1 MAQQTNLFTSVSEL
15 QDIANAVCPQSGSAL
30 CKVKV
35 YCRNNPDGTIRWAWP
50 SEAQHPDFL
59 NFYHVGSLRAAAMSM
74 LIRLLFVIKLQRF
87 FASSS
92 GFLVVPESSQ
102 LAGKNWSLFTGTV
115 GPNRKAI
122 VRISNGVDA
131 TFIKVPVG
139 AQASQRLANEAS
151 AIERITQQAIC
162 GLVVPKHNVLQKN
175 LHELSDINIQGSVSP
190 QAITDFPYA
199 TLSEWLTGDISERT
213 RPASHWWQTATTH
226 LSLLRYNRNKHID
239 PSLISKL
246 ELLAKHLGQYD
257 TCLVAPAHGDFTPWN
272 TRIADSQLIAWDWE
286 MFDTEYPAF
295 FDAFHFI
302 YQQSTLIDRIS
313 YAEIRKK
320 TDAFFD
326 LPCSRSFIDK
336 AGINLDLLEQQ
347 YLYTIITTSL
357 QNWTKQDNWHV
368 QTNWLMQVWNEALN
382 DMLTLE
388 DPSQYRKLLLRDLF
402 SSIRTQQYAWLKSR
416 SLQPWEI
423 SEWSDIDLCAS
434 RKTTGTIISIIKQ
447 HAFVK
452 RVNVTRF
459 FHRTVISVVL
469 INGELLSVDC
479 IHKFKRK
486 SLQFMNTEAV
496 LMNAET
502 TCTGVRIAS
511 LADDFKYAWLFA
523 RLNGAQLS
531 EQYRLYYFSRYAVQ
545 HSVLDNVAKEFK
557 AEKFVQLLNFRQQ
570 PIPQK
575 VIGELNMNKGL
586 AAARNRIEYY
596 ADVLRSFF
604 VSPGF
609 VVTFSGV
616 DGAGKSTVIETLRE
630 RIEKRTR
637 RRVVVLRHRP
647 SLLPIISAW
656 RYGKA
661 KAEKLA
667 TDSMPTAQSQS
678 GKLSSLFRFAYY
690 YADYLFGQFYVFF
703 RYNLRGDIVIYDRYY
718 FDFIHNPERSNIRL
732 PHRFAKLCYKLLLK
746 PDYNF
751 FLYAP
756 VEVIYARKQ
765 EMSRTAITAVM
776 DRYLNFFRTAAVRA
790 PRRYVPV
797 QNLDLKQTISQIESV
812 IFCSYE
818 KIA

>member
-1 MAQQTNLFTSVSEL
+1 MLQQANLFTSPSEL
-15 QDIANAVCPQSGSAL
+15 QDIANAVCPQSGNAL

-50 SEAQHPDFL
+50 SEAQQPDFL
-59 NFYHVGSLRAAAMSM
+59 NFYHVGSLRAAAMAM
-74 LIRLLFVIKLQRF
+74 FIRLLFAIKLQRF

-92 GFLVVPESSQ
+92 GFFVVPEGSQ
-102 LAGKNWSLFTGTV
+102 LAGSNWSLFTGTV

-122 VRISNGVDA
+122 FRINREGEVV
-131 TFIKVPVG
+131 FIKVPVG
-139 AQASQRLANEAS
+139 VQAAQRLTSEAL
-151 AIERITQQAIC
+151 ALERVKQQAIC
-162 GLVVPKHNVLQKN
+162 GLVIPQHKVLPN
-175 LHELSDINIQGSVSP
+175 DLHQLSDVNMPGSVCP
-190 QAITDFPYA
+190 QSLTDFPYA
-199 TLSEWLTGDISERT
+199 TLSEWMTGNIAERA

-226 LSLLRYNRNKHID
+226 LSLLRYNNNNNIA
-239 PSLISKL
+239 PALIAKL
-246 ELLAKHLGQYD
+246 ELLAKYLGQYSC
-257 TCLVAPAHGDFTPWN
+257 CLVAPAHGDFTPWN
-272 TRIADSQLIAWDWE
+272 TRIADNQIIAWDWE

-302 YQQSTLIDRIS
+302 YQQSVLIDRVS
-313 YAEIRKK
+313 YAQIRKR
-320 TDAFFD
+320 TDAFFN
-326 LPCSRSFIDK
+326 LPCCRSFIDK
-336 AGINLDLLEQQ
+336 SGINLDVLEQQ

-357 QNWTKQDNWHV
+357 QSWTKQNSWHV
-368 QTNWLMQVWNEALN
+368 QTNWLMHVWNEALN

-402 SSIRTQQYAWLKSR
+402 SSIRKQQYAWLKSC
-416 SLQPWEI
+416 SVQPWEI
-423 SEWSDIDLCAS
+423 NEWSDIDLCIT
-434 RKTTGTIISIIKQ
+434 RQTTRVLLGIIKQ

-452 RVNVTRF
+452 RVSVTRF

-469 INGELLSVDC
+469 VNGEIFSVDC

-486 SLQFMNTEAV
+486 ALQFMDTDVV
-496 LMNAET
+496 LRNAET
-502 TCTGVRIAS
+502 TNSGIRVAS
-511 LADDFKYAWLFA
+511 LADDFRYAWLFA

-531 EQYRLYYFSRYAVQ
+531 ERYRLYYFSRYAVQ
-545 HSVLDNVAKEFK
+545 HSVLDNVAKELK
-557 AEKFVQLLNFRQQ
+557 AENFVQLMNLRQQ
-570 PIPQK
+570 PIPNR
-575 VIGELNMNKGL
+575 VIGELSMNKGL

-609 VVTFSGV
+609 VITFSGV
-616 DGAGKSTVIETLRE
+616 DGAGKSTVIDTLRD

-647 SLLPIISAW
+647 SVLPIISAW

-667 TDSMPTAQSQS
+667 TDSMPTAASQS
-678 GKLSSLFRFAYY
+678 GKISSLFRFAYY

-732 PHRFAKLCYKLLLK
+732 PHRLAKLCYKFLLK
-746 PDYNF
+746 PDFNF

-765 EMSRTAITAVM
+765 EMSRTAIGAIM
-776 DRYLNFFRTAAVRA
+776 ERYLNFFRMAAARA

-812 IFCSYE
+812 IFCGYE